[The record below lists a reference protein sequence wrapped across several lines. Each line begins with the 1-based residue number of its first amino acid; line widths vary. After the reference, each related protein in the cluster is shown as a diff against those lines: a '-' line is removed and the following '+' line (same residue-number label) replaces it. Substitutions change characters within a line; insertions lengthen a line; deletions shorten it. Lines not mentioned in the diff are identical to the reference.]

1 MLVWI
6 YLLLV
11 VFGGIGTWFAITPPE
26 RRTDAVQP
34 IAALTASIL
43 FAFVAIASLNIQV
56 PDGAGGEIVYD
67 SLYLVILWAGFSLLN
82 IIGLVTGIFEQA
94 FEESEARSSLD
105 PYGRS

>member
-11 VFGGIGTWFAITPPE
+11 IFAGIATWFTITPPQ
-26 RRTDAVQP
+26 RRTAAVQP
-34 IAALTASIL
+34 IAAMVASIL
-43 FAFVAIASLNIQV
+43 FAFVAISSLNVQV

-82 IIGLVTGIFEQA
+82 IIGLVTGVFEQA
-94 FEESEARSSLD
+94 FEESPDLERFSQRR
-105 PYGRS
+105 P